1 MTLRPKPFQPIKM
14 LQIIGGVFFAYLFF
28 EVYAAAVP
36 EHAHQHFHRQERR
49 RGNRSPRGH
58 PLLPRR
64 VHVPVCGTRLKLA
77 LCLVITV
84 NVVGISIVLLTEYFD
99 IKGAK
104 ILRLGYMTTLIYSGV
119 ALVTGYMFL
128 YASDGIITT
137 QLKDAFPNIN
147 VNWFTGF
154 NAVLFTMT
162 FACTSNHAL
171 FLRNAIRGIDY
182 NTVEAARNMGAKP
195 FKGALKVVFPTLLP
209 TLFAHGHDVY
219 HGPVRHERADAARL

>member
-1 MTLRPKPFQPIKM
+1 M
-14 LQIIGGVFFAYLFF
+14 
-28 EVYAAAVP
+28 
-36 EHAHQHFHRQERR
+36 
-49 RGNRSPRGH
+49 
-58 PLLPRR
+58 
-64 VHVPVCGTRLKLA
+64 
-77 LCLVITV
+77 
-84 NVVGISIVLLTEYFD
+84 LLTEYFD

-195 FKGALKVVFPTLLP
+195 FKGALEGRVPDASADALL
-209 TLFAHGHDVY
+209 AHGHDVY
-219 HGPVRHERADAARL
+219 HGPVPP